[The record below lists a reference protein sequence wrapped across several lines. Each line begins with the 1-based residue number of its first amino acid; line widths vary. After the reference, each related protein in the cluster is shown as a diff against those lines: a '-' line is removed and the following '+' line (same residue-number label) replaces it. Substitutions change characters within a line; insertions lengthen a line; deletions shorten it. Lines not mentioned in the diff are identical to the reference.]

1 MSMVLTQSVLWY
13 GPVCDYMGL
22 WGVILRRVLSLPVL
36 SPSVSLP
43 FCSEPGQWPRLP
55 TSVG

>member
-1 MSMVLTQSVLWY
+1 MVLTQSVLWY